1 MVDWN
6 NVAETAMYYWE
17 EFMNWFLNI
26 PLYGQV
32 LVVVGI
38 AAILVLTVITVYY
51 ILKGVAYL
59 VYYILKGIYLLLKSI
74 GLLFYKLFEAL
85 YYAISGKPRPVKQE
99 QETQAQQ
106 VSPQVQKEPEPQY
119 IQPIKKELY
128 VPNPNAAYCTECGA
142 KFTER
147 MHQQLVE
154 RSVAY
159 CIHCGKGFKAN
170 MIEIQDY

>member
-32 LVVVGI
+32 LVVIGI
-38 AAILVLTVITVYY
+38 AAILVLTVILVYY

-59 VYYILKGIYLLLKSI
+59 VYYILKGTYLLLKSI

-85 YYAISGKPRPVKQE
+85 YYAISGKPRPIKQE
-99 QETQAQQ
+99 QEEQQ
-106 VSPQVQKEPEPQY
+106 DSPQVQKEPEVQH
-119 IQPIKKELY
+119 IQPVAKEFFELES
-128 VPNPNAAYCTECGA
+128 NAAYCTECGA
-142 KFTER
+142 EFTER
-147 MHQQLVE
+147 MHQQLAE

-159 CIHCGKGFKAN
+159 CVHCGKGFKAN
-170 MIEIQDY
+170 IVEVEQY

>member
-17 EFMNWFLNI
+17 EFLNWFLNI

-32 LVVVGI
+32 LVVIGI
-38 AAILVLTVITVYY
+38 AAIVVLTVITVFY

-85 YYAISGKPRPVKQE
+85 YYAISGKPRQIKQE
-99 QETQAQQ
+99 QEEKQ
-106 VSPQVQKEPEPQY
+106 VYPQGQKEPEV
-119 IQPIKKELY
+119 QPMQPVIKELY
-128 VPNPNAAYCTECGA
+128 ELESNAAYCTECGA
-142 KFTER
+142 EFTER
-147 MHQQLVE
+147 MHQQLAD
-154 RSVAY
+154 RRVAY
-159 CIHCGKGFKAN
+159 CVHCGKGFKAN
-170 MIEIQDY
+170 MVEVEQY